1 MNNIIMVAGATGN
14 LGGKIID
21 ALLGKGAEIRAI
33 VRAETPIEKIQA
45 LEQKGVKVFPIN
57 MRDKNA
63 IAAACLGVTCVVSA
77 LAGLREVI
85 VEAQKVL
92 LEGAIQAKVPR
103 FIPSDYS
110 TDFTNLT
117 DGGNRNFDLR
127 REFHTHLKDA
137 PIQATSIFN
146 GAFMELL
153 TGNMPLI
160 LYKQK
165 KILYWGTPSVKMDF
179 TTTYNIAAF
188 TAQVALDNNT
198 PRYLR
203 IAGDSLTATEV
214 KDMMTDITNVK
225 FGFLRPGGIGLI
237 NFFIKIGKFFG
248 KNSPDLY
255 PAWQGMQYMRDM
267 MEGRAVLNSHDNDRY
282 ETVRWTT
289 IKDFLIA
296 EQVEKKL

>member
-33 VRAETPIEKIQA
+33 VRAETSVEKVQILA
-45 LEQKGVKVFPIN
+45 QKGVKVSQID

-63 IAAACLGVTCVVSA
+63 IAAACSGVTCVVSA
-77 LAGLREVI
+77 LSGLREVI
-85 VEAQKVL
+85 IDAQKIL

-103 FIPSDYS
+103 FIPSDYA
-110 TDFTNLT
+110 TDFTKLT
-117 DGGNRNFDLR
+117 DGENRNFDLR
-127 REFHTHLKDA
+127 REFHTHLENA
-137 PIQATSIFN
+137 SIQATSIFN

-153 TGNMPLI
+153 TGDMPLI

-179 TTTYNIAAF
+179 TTTHNIAAF
-188 TAQVALDNNT
+188 TAQVALDNNA

-214 KDMMTDITNVK
+214 KDVMSDITRVK
-225 FGFLRPGGIGLI
+225 FGFFRPGGIGLI
-237 NFFIKIGKFFG
+237 NFFIQIGKFFG

-267 MEGRAVLNSHDNDRY
+267 MEGRAVLNNHDNNRY
-282 ETVRWTT
+282 KEVRWTT
-289 IKDFLIA
+289 IREYLVA
-296 EQVEKKL
+296 EKVEEKM

>member
-1 MNNIIMVAGATGN
+1 M
-14 LGGKIID
+14 
-21 ALLGKGAEIRAI
+21 LL
-33 VRAETPIEKIQA
+33 
-45 LEQKGVKVFPIN
+45 
-57 MRDKNA
+57 D
-63 IAAACLGVTCVVSA
+63 
-77 LAGLREVI
+77 
-85 VEAQKVL
+85 
-92 LEGAIQAKVPR
+92 GAIQAKVPR

-110 TDFTNLT
+110 TDFTNLK

-127 REFHTHLKDA
+127 REFHTHLIGA

-165 KILYWGTPSVKMDF
+165 KILYWGIPSVKMDF

-203 IAGDSLTATEV
+203 IAGDSVTATEV
-214 KDMMTDITNVK
+214 KDMMTDITGVK
-225 FGFLRPGGIGLI
+225 FGLLRPGGIGLI

-267 MEGRAVLNSHDNDRY
+267 MEGRAVLNSPDNDRY
-282 ETVRWTT
+282 KEVCWTT
-289 IKDFLIA
+289 IRDFLVA